1 VTENLLLHYP
11 YRSADPP
18 WWPGDE
24 SGYEEYHRQLFTL
37 TAMSSGF
44 TRWKVLSTGINI
56 ARQLAGARNSARAA
70 WVAQYGAEPAGWPLQ
85 HPPVVLGI
93 PEMAYAACRGC
104 WWLSGSPSEGSPSE
118 REAAADAA
126 RGHAAQSLAVGRP
139 ALALLLEPLAV
150 WTHPGLPNEART

>member
-11 YRSADPP
+11 YRPADPP

-24 SGYEEYHRQLFTL
+24 SGYQEYHRQLFSL
-37 TAMSSGF
+37 TSMSCGF

-56 ARQLAGARNSARAA
+56 ARQLAGARNAARAT
-70 WVAQYGAEPAGWPLQ
+70 WVALYGAEPAGWPLQ
-85 HPPVVLGI
+85 HPPVVLWI

-104 WWLSGSPSEGSPSE
+104 WWLGDSSDE
-118 REAAADAA
+118 RGAAADAA
-126 RGHAAQSLAVGRP
+126 RRHAVQSLAVGHP

-150 WTHPGLPNEART
+150 WTHPGLPNDART